1 MLQVVPPVA
10 HVQPPP
16 SEPPDYDLSSSLV
29 FAELMERIREIDVR
43 RRSTERKMTE
53 LREDFNRCAPRAR
66 LCLRPWTQKKGESP
80 YALYWIVL
88 SRRREFYP
96 TGRPGEA
103 RRPRWYRRLKIGTQR
118 DLDAAIHR
126 NGMDRQREMVHRFDA
141 RAVALNEQHRLLA
154 RGLDSV
160 RKILASRATGR
171 EFGPTDMPANLL
183 AFGSTPKVRRLLA
196 DLWEFECALTRIM
209 QMAYACSASQ
219 RGQPKWVRF
228 RLLFLR
234 DREHPYGRL
243 LWRDEETGQ
252 KYSSL
257 DDRTKRR
264 LRLYRDV
271 RKAITP
277 FEKERRELSRI
288 LKTRTSVV
296 RRLKALTARI
306 LDVARRADV
315 RPIPALPI
323 GGSRERDSFS
333 QDGVAVDRG
342 RPGAVPEDLPERRL
356 QAGGAEAGSAHPAQP
371 EGAL

>member
-1 MLQVVPPVA
+1 MLRVVPPVA
-10 HVQPPP
+10 HVPPPP
-16 SEPPDYDLSSSLV
+16 SEPPEYDLSSSLV

-43 RRSTERKMTE
+43 RRSTERKMVE

-103 RRPRWYRRLKIGTQR
+103 RRPRWYRRLKIETRR

-141 RAVALNEQHRLLA
+141 RATALNEQHRLLA

-171 EFGPTDMPANLL
+171 EFGPTDIPSNVL

-209 QMAYACSASQ
+209 QMAYACSAWQ
-219 RGQPKWVRF
+219 RDQRQSVRF
-228 RLLFLR
+228 RLHFLR

-243 LWRDEETGQ
+243 VWRDEETGQ

-257 DDRTKRR
+257 NDRTKRR
-264 LRLYRDV
+264 LRLPRDLL
-271 RKAITP
+271 KEITP
-277 FEKERRELSRI
+277 FEKERREITSI

-296 RRLKALTARI
+296 RRLKALTVRI

-315 RPIPALPI
+315 RPTPALPI

-333 QDGVAVDRG
+333 QDRVAVDRG
-342 RPGAVPEDLPERRL
+342 RLGPIPEDHPERRL
-356 QAGGAEAGSAHPAQP
+356 QAGGAKDGAALQDPA
-371 EGAL
+371 EGPL